1 MNPARD
7 DAAVVIG
14 IDVGTTA
21 VKVTAFGVG
30 TPTRASA
37 EREYPMHQPRPGYEE
52 QDPDQMMTAVLEAL
66 VECATGL
73 AGREVLAIGLSS
85 AMHGLIGLDA
95 DRRPVTPLV
104 TWADSRALHEV
115 NLLRGSGIASAARS
129 GAPVHSM
136 TPLAKIRWFVDHEPE
151 TVARVRWWVGLKD
164 YLIQTLTGELV
175 AERSCA
181 SGTGLLSLASGD
193 WDPDLVELAGTTLDT
208 LPPVHSTTAHLALLP
223 EVASRAGLPEGLP
236 VVLGAGDGPLGNLG
250 VGALRPGVAGL
261 SLGTSGAIRM
271 VVPRPPTEND
281 GSLFC
286 YALTDDAW
294 VVGAAISNGGMVAR
308 WAGQNFL
315 RDIVG
320 DAADPDERLLDLVAT
335 IEPGSEGLLMI
346 PYLMGERAPLWDPSI
361 SGAYLGV
368 RRQHTAAH
376 FARAAIEGVGLQL
389 GTLLQR
395 LDAVHRVDEV
405 RATGGT
411 FRSTVWRDI
420 VGACLDRPLV
430 VVDSAEGS
438 GLGAAALALFAIGR
452 AGTLEAALALVSARA
467 SGDASPAPYRA
478 PADVV
483 ATYVA
488 GRRAVSRLLDALAPV
503 GAVMAPRS
511 SAPAVRVDT
520 HDDATADR

>member
-1 MNPARD
+1 MNPVRD

-21 VKVTAFGVG
+21 VKVTAFGAG
-30 TPTRASA
+30 TPTRISA
-37 EREYPMHQPRPGYEE
+37 EREYPMRQPRAGYEE
-52 QDPDQMMTAVLEAL
+52 QDPDQMMRAVLEAL
-66 VECATGL
+66 TECAAQLT
-73 AGREVLAIGLSS
+73 RHPVLAIGLSS

-104 TWADSRALHEV
+104 TWADSRSLHEV
-115 NLLRGSGIASAARS
+115 SLLRGSGIASAARS

-151 TVARVRWWVGLKD
+151 TVANVRWWVGLKD
-164 YLIQTLTGELV
+164 YLIQTLTGDLV
-175 AERSCA
+175 TERSCA
-181 SGTGLLSLASGD
+181 SGTGLLNLASGD
-193 WDPDLVELAGTTLDT
+193 WDPDLVELAGTTPAA
-208 LPPVHSTTAHLALLP
+208 LPPVLSTTAHLPLLP
-223 EVASRAGLPEGLP
+223 AVAGRTGLPSAVP

-271 VVPRPPTEND
+271 VVPHPPAEND

-308 WAGQNFL
+308 WAGKNFL
-315 RDIVG
+315 RDVL
-320 DAADPDERLLDLVAT
+320 DDTTDPDQRLLDLVAT
-335 IEPGSEGLLMI
+335 VEPGSDGLLMI

-361 SGAYLGV
+361 PGAFLGV
-368 RRQHTAAH
+368 RRQHTSAH

-389 GTLLQR
+389 GTLMQR
-395 LDAVHRVDEV
+395 LAAVHPVRQV

-420 VGACLDRPLV
+420 IGACLDRPLV

-438 GLGAAALALFAIGR
+438 GLGAAALALFAVGH
-452 AGTLEAALALVSARA
+452 ADSLEAALALVSPTAV
-467 SGDASPAPYRA
+467 GDADSPDPEAYRA
-478 PADVV
+478 PAETV

-488 GRRAVSRLLDALAPV
+488 ARRAVGRLLDALAPV

-511 SAPAVRVDT
+511 PTPAVTVVT
-520 HDDATADR
+520 

>member
-21 VKVTAFGVG
+21 VKVTAFGVS
-30 TPTRASA
+30 TPSRVSA
-37 EREYPMHQPRPGYEE
+37 DREYPLRQPKPGYEE
-52 QDPDQMMTAVLEAL
+52 QDADQMMTAALEAL
-66 VECATGL
+66 TECA
-73 AGREVLAIGLSS
+73 GRLGARPILAIGLST

-104 TWADSRALHEV
+104 TWADSRSLHEV
-115 NLLRGSGIASAARS
+115 SLLRGSGIASAQRS

-181 SGTGLLSLASGD
+181 SGTGLLNLATGD
-193 WDPDLVELAGTTLDT
+193 WDPELVELAGTTVAT
-208 LPPVHSTTAHLALLP
+208 LPPVHSTTAHLPLLAT
-223 EVASRAGLPEGLP
+223 VAAQTGLPEGLP

-250 VGALRPGVAGL
+250 VGALTPGVAGL

-271 VVPRPPTEND
+271 VVPRPPRDND

-315 RDIVG
+315 RDVVSDTI
-320 DAADPDERLLDLVAT
+320 DPDQRLLDLVAT
-335 IEPGSEGLLMI
+335 IEPGSDGLLMI

-361 SGAYLGV
+361 PGAYLGV
-368 RRQHTAAH
+368 RRQHTSAH
-376 FARAAIEGVGLQL
+376 FARAAIEGVGMQL

-395 LDAVHRVDEV
+395 LDAVHPVREV

-452 AGTLEAALALVSARA
+452 ADSLGAALALVSPTA
-467 SGDASPAPYRA
+467 SEDAPAGPLPYQAPAETVDTYRA
-478 PADVV
+478 A
-483 ATYVA
+483 
-488 GRRAVSRLLDALAPV
+488 RRAVSRLLEALAPV
-503 GAVMAPRS
+503 GAVMLP
-511 SAPAVRVDT
+511 PA
-520 HDDATADR
+520 